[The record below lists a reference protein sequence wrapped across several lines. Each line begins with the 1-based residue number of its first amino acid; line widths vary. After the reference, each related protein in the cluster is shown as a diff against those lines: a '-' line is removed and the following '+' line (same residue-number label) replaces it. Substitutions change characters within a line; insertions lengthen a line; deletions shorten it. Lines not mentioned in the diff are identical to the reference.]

1 MEIIDSTHTYIYVQ
15 AHGEREGEREER
27 EGVYMCASVCAGM
40 NVCLWVGEFR
50 DLLRQPAASA
60 GELEK
65 GCSRPSG
72 EKIDSRTY
80 LTLYSGLPMR
90 QAARAAILERIL
102 YIQACHVQLALHR
115 QAIRSI
121 YFLPVADSRG
131 KIGR

>member
-1 MEIIDSTHTYIYVQ
+1 MEIIDNTHTYIYVQ

-27 EGVYMCASVCAGM
+27 EGVYMCASVCVGM

-80 LTLYSGLPMR
+80 FVQWVTNETGCKSRNPGAYAVHSSLPCSIGSA
-90 QAARAAILERIL
+90 Q
-102 YIQACHVQLALHR
+102 
-115 QAIRSI
+115 RSNQVDL
-121 YFLPVADSRG
+121 FPFP
-131 KIGR
+131 